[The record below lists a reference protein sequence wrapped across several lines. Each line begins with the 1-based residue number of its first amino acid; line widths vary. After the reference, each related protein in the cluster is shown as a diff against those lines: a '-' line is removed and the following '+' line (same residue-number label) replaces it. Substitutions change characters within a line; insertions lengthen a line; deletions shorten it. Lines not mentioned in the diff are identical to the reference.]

1 MSNPDR
7 FREAQIA
14 SYLHTSRGEAGARKF
29 IVHCA
34 NRTTD
39 GFWSRVN
46 LAFEELIDELERQA
60 ALEDAEV
67 VQ

>member
-1 MSNPDR
+1 MKTYS
-7 FREAQIA
+7 ECAE
-14 SYLHTSRGEAGARKF
+14 YLLESRGEAGARKF

-46 LAFEELIDELERQA
+46 QAFE
-60 ALEDAEV
+60 ALVEANDAKEEAREASNRRASGTA
-67 VQ
+67 